1 MKRMILTVV
10 FKHASQPLQ
19 IMLPDGE
26 AQSLVR
32 AFTSGAKAGYAHG
45 YVKEEDFTY
54 SFDWSEVAALY
65 LNNLELLQKAH
76 AEAQKQQMAGKPSL
90 PPGKG
95 FGPDYF
101 GQSGRN

>member
-1 MKRMILTVV
+1 MKRMILTIV
-10 FKHASQPLQ
+10 FKHGAQPFQ
-19 IMLPDGE
+19 IYLPDGE

-54 SFDWSEVAALY
+54 AFDWSEVAALY
-65 LNNLELLQKAH
+65 LNNLEVLQRAKE
-76 AEAQKQQMAGKPSL
+76 EAQKQQMAGKPSV
-90 PPGKG
+90 PPSTNR
-95 FGPDYF
+95 PDYF